1 MLFLSFYS
9 IIYIK
14 EGGFV
19 HAISDYYPE
28 VKTFNISS
36 FEELKKVLHFNKDEL
51 DLMEKAY
58 EKAEK
63 FHSKYNPPRKAGEPY
78 ITHPLSVAYILAKF
92 GADCNTIC
100 AGLLHDVVEDT
111 PCTLE
116 ELANEFNEDIA
127 QIVDV
132 VTKIN
137 NKDDINGSK
146 DATHRKILEGVR
158 KYGINGL
165 RAILVKLADRIH
177 NIQTLSVFN
186 ESKRIDI
193 ANETMSIY
201 VPLARRYGIYEV
213 KDFLS
218 DSSFYYLEPLKF
230 EEYYNLRQMIKRN
243 SKDICDELYA
253 LVKDELSNKIVNID
267 YIYKVKNLY
276 GIYKQVK
283 RGKQIDE
290 IDDLVGMK
298 FIVPEQSDCYTTLGA
313 VHKNAKP
320 IGRNMVDYI
329 ASPKPN
335 GYQSLNTLVNY
346 DHTNVQARIRT
357 KDMEQN
363 NRLGILS
370 KQNPATDL
378 MLKQMK
384 RDLDKISGDNISNK
398 AFVDAV
404 EKNILRPEI
413 GVIAPTGKVITIND
427 GDTAYDYA
435 LKMKLL
441 EDSVIDRVYVN
452 GNVVD
457 SDVILCEGD
466 NIFILTKPRK
476 GA

>member
-1 MLFLSFYS
+1 MM
-9 IIYIK
+9 
-14 EGGFV
+14 
-19 HAISDYYPE
+19 HAISDFYPE

-36 FEELKKVLHFNKDEL
+36 FEELEKVLCFNKEEL
-51 DLMEKAY
+51 DLIKKAY
-58 EKAEK
+58 EKAQK
-63 FHSKYNPPRKAGEPY
+63 LHNKYNPPRKSGKPY

-137 NKDDINGSK
+137 NKDDVIGSK
-146 DATHRKILEGVR
+146 DATHRKILEGVK

-165 RAILVKLADRIH
+165 KAILVKLSDRIH
-177 NIQTLSVFN
+177 NIQDLNVFD
-186 ESKRIDI
+186 ESKRISI

-201 VPLARRYGIYEV
+201 VPLARRFGIYEV

-218 DSSFYYLEPLKF
+218 DSAFYYLEPLQF
-230 EEYYNLRQMIKRN
+230 ETYYNLRQAIKQD
-243 SKDICDELYA
+243 SKDICNELYS
-253 LVKDELSNKIVNID
+253 LIKDECINKIID
-267 YIYKVKNLY
+267 IEYICKVKNLY
-276 GIYKQVK
+276 GIYKQVS
-283 RGKQIDE
+283 RGKELDE
-290 IDDLVGMK
+290 IDDLIGMK
-298 FIVPEQSDCYTTLGA
+298 LIVPEKSDCYTILGA

-320 IGRNMVDYI
+320 VGRNIVDYI
-329 ASPKPN
+329 ANPKPN

-346 DHTNVQARIRT
+346 EQTNIQSRIRT
-357 KDMEQN
+357 KNMERN
-363 NRLGILS
+363 NRLGVLS
-370 KQNPATDL
+370 RNNPATSL
-378 MLKQMK
+378 MLNQM
-384 RDLDKISGDNISNK
+384 RYDLEKIGGDNVSNK
-398 AFVDAV
+398 AFIDAA

-413 GVIAPTGKVITIND
+413 GVIAPTGKTVIINE

-441 EDSVIDRVYVN
+441 NDSMIDRVYVN

-476 GA
+476 GV